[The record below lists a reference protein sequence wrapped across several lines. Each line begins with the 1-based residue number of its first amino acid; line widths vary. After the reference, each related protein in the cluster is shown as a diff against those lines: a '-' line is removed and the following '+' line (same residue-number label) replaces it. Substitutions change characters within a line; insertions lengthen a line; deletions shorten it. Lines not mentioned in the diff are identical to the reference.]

1 MGSMDIDSQTF
12 VSLYASLISGF
23 NVDIKYIYIYIYMD
37 ITCEVRNVVCTKCT
51 STGVTIFSGFYTK
64 QKFSAPFLVVLEQSQ
79 YKTLVKEPLQRS

>member
-1 MGSMDIDSQTF
+1 MGFMDIDSHTF

-23 NVDIKYIYIYIYMD
+23 NVDIKYIYIYMD

>member
-1 MGSMDIDSQTF
+1 
-12 VSLYASLISGF
+12 
-23 NVDIKYIYIYIYMD
+23 MD

-64 QKFSAPFLVVLEQSQ
+64 QKFSAPFLVVLEQSR

>member
-1 MGSMDIDSQTF
+1 MGSMDIDSHTF

-23 NVDIKYIYIYIYMD
+23 NMDIKYIYMD

>member
-1 MGSMDIDSQTF
+1 
-12 VSLYASLISGF
+12 
-23 NVDIKYIYIYIYMD
+23 MD

-64 QKFSAPFLVVLEQSQ
+64 QKFPAPVLVVLEQSQ

>member
-1 MGSMDIDSQTF
+1 MGSMDIDSHTF

-23 NVDIKYIYIYIYMD
+23 NVDIKYIYMD